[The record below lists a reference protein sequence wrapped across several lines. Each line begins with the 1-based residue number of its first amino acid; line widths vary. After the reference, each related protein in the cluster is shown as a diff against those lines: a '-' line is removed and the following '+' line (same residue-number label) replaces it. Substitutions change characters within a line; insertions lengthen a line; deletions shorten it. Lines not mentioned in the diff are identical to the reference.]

1 MGRPGKALRDH
12 WQTMRDDPAQVA
24 ERIRHR
30 EAGERAHRE
39 MLARFGTLTAENAA
53 AAIRWQAARIDE
65 LTKESQP

>member
-12 WQTMRDDPAQVA
+12 WRTMRDSPAQVA

-30 EAGERAHRE
+30 EACERAHRE
-39 MLARFGTLTAENAA
+39 MLERFGALTAENAG
-53 AAIRWQAARIDE
+53 AAIQWQAARIDE